1 MPVLEI
7 KWIADQIIFDFCPA
21 EPQCYLPL
29 RAASVESYRQ
39 TQRCEHFIENLRVYL
54 VLQLKLNSNHSRLLE
69 NEYALSAEER
79 DAHHLC
85 WAVRLGDL
93 RLLKMLKFL
102 KADPHQ
108 RVWYYEATSVDMESE
123 VVASSLETAIARR
136 NWDAVVEFGNWDA
149 VVEFAAHSP
158 PLLCPK
164 FMRTR
169 CVPWK
174 SVPWHR
180 LSKEMRILLQHL
192 KEDVRDVQEHAWR
205 SQQEARRFREDARR
219 AVEDARREQEDATAA
234 RYDLRRA
241 RQMAKRQ
248 QPEVAMQTST
258 TQASEEKVED
268 DGEQDDED
276 DNKEDEQEDE
286 DEDEERPVQKAMD
299 ENEASDLL
307 AAIQASRADL
317 PVLSADKVVLL
328 RVTRMARSPLV
339 AKVLLESPMLSH
351 SRARV
356 LDAGCE
362 IVPKKL
368 ANGHCGP
375 KLFVPCTEYQLAE
388 LAEAGFELLD
398 HHILALQ
405 KDKAII
411 NQALKASLLK
421 KTRPAVS
428 SEHGSAISQAM
439 QEADE
444 DYVVEEGG
452 YATDS
457 SVGYPK
463 YERAD

>member
-1 MPVLEI
+1 
-7 KWIADQIIFDFCPA
+7 
-21 EPQCYLPL
+21 
-29 RAASVESYRQ
+29 
-39 TQRCEHFIENLRVYL
+39 
-54 VLQLKLNSNHSRLLE
+54 
-69 NEYALSAEER
+69 
-79 DAHHLC
+79 
-85 WAVRLGDL
+85 
-93 RLLKMLKFL
+93 
-102 KADPHQ
+102 
-108 RVWYYEATSVDMESE
+108 
-123 VVASSLETAIARR
+123 
-136 NWDAVVEFGNWDA
+136 
-149 VVEFAAHSP
+149 
-158 PLLCPK
+158 
-164 FMRTR
+164 
-169 CVPWK
+169 
-174 SVPWHR
+174 
-180 LSKEMRILLQHL
+180 MRILLQHL
-192 KEDVRDVQEHAWR
+192 KEDWWEHAWR
-205 SQQEARRFREDARR
+205 SQQEARRLREDDRREDEDDRREDEDARR
-219 AVEDARREQEDATAA
+219 ADEDARREQEDAEAA
-234 RYDLRRA
+234 RYDLRCA
-241 RQMAKRQ
+241 QQMAKRQ
-248 QPEVAMQTST
+248 QREVAMQTYT

-276 DNKEDEQEDE
+276 DNEEDEQEDE
-286 DEDEERPVQKAMD
+286 DEDEERPEQKAMARGKQ
-299 ENEASDLL
+299 ENEASNLL

-339 AKVLLESPMLSH
+339 TKVLLESPMLSH
-351 SRARV
+351 CRGRV

-362 IVPKKL
+362 IVPKEL

-375 KLFVPCTEYQLAE
+375 MLFVPCTKFQPEE